1 MKKQKSREH
10 DKNIIKSAMKTTPSQ
25 RLDWLRKAKEFSLN
39 TIPKSTLR
47 LIIKLREKE
56 NI

>member
-1 MKKQKSREH
+1 MKKQKSFEY

-25 RLDWLRKAKEFSLN
+25 RLEWLKKAKEFTLK
-39 TIPKSTLR
+39 TIPKSKLR